1 MDYVWIVVYIM
12 TTDLGA
18 KLLNKN
24 GRVTRGITLPA
35 VAKSAHSHRFI
46 LHTIYMY
53 NFNNKG
59 WNEHQST
66 HASTPICTHNAHMHI
81 SGQ

>member
-1 MDYVWIVVYIM
+1 M
-12 TTDLGA
+12 TTDFGA

-46 LHTIYMY
+46 LHTIYM
-53 NFNNKG
+53 
-59 WNEHQST
+59 HIIST
-66 HASTPICTHNAHMHI
+66 TKIEMNTHPHMQAH
-81 SGQ
+81 S